1 MEVTQGKAYPANV
14 YKAAFPKGVSL
25 GSFNPHSQAG
35 RIGVR
40 VYQKSQTLKWN
51 AGEKLAKLGTVNS
64 ADLRKPRKVRLHAAL
79 NVQWS
84 KMDKS
89 KDPKMIIKMSSVMED
104 AELQRNLGSV

>member
-1 MEVTQGKAYPANV
+1 MWTKQP
-14 YKAAFPKGVSL
+14 FQKGSVLEALILTCKQEGLVSE
-25 GSFNPHSQAG
+25 STEMS
-35 RIGVR
+35 R
-40 VYQKSQTLKWN
+40 TLKWR